1 MDYKYISKGGKELI
15 RFLKSEKAL
24 FPFMIALRKQ
34 KKRSLYD
41 FLILYGDETT
51 SDAINKAFTWA
62 ETKQGSDFW
71 YNLWQKAQVAYYE
84 RLQSERMIERTLY
97 CQLPTS

>member
-1 MDYKYISKGGKELI
+1 MDYKCISKGGKELI

-24 FPFMIALRKQ
+24 FPFITALREQ
-34 KKRSLYD
+34 KKTSLYD
-41 FLILYGDETT
+41 FLICHWNETT
-51 SDAINKAFTWA
+51 SEAINKAFTWA

-71 YNLWQKAQVAYYE
+71 FRLYEKARVAYYE
-84 RLQSERMIERTLY
+84 RLQSERMIKRMLY